1 MMLIILIGG
10 VLGLIVVGAVIWSLY
25 TTGRKDS

>member
-10 VLGLIVVGAVIWSLY
+10 VLGLIVVGTVLWSLHA
-25 TTGRKDS
+25 TGRKDS